1 MNVAASASLRETLA
15 ADPGVIIEKAAKDH
29 GVTLRAVV
37 DALPAE
43 MRKFA
48 PGEAFI
54 DVMGEVAKWGDVTV
68 IIHTEDGVMEFSG
81 PVPEG
86 KVGQGY
92 YNLGGSKG
100 RKEATGRGLM
110 FAMREA
116 LKTMPNIP
124 SRARIVVQGAGNV
137 GGIGALLLHR
147 EGHKIVSISDERG
160 VIADEKGLDMPAVM
174 AWLEEQSR
182 VPKDKRKFL
191 DSYPAQHISG
201 KEQLELDCDV
211 LAPCAVENQITS
223 ENVDRIRAR
232 LNELSARLG
241 DADWLDG
248 AFSAADILMVH
259 VLQRLA
265 GSGLLD
271 EFPNLSAYVA
281 RAEARPA
288 FKRAFAAQLA
298 VFNGKAAAG

>member
-1 MNVAASASLRETLA
+1 MNVAASASLRETLV

-100 RKEATGRGLM
+100 FHGHLRHDRCAGVGFIERPFFGRPSASILFFNLEGGVM
-110 FAMREA
+110 FKVFVGRDEQRN
-116 LKTMPNIP
+116 LKN
-124 SRARIVVQGAGNV
+124 
-137 GGIGALLLHR
+137 
-147 EGHKIVSISDERG
+147 D
-160 VIADEKGLDMPAVM
+160 
-174 AWLEEQSR
+174 
-182 VPKDKRKFL
+182 
-191 DSYPAQHISG
+191 
-201 KEQLELDCDV
+201 
-211 LAPCAVENQITS
+211 
-223 ENVDRIRAR
+223 
-232 LNELSARLG
+232 
-241 DADWLDG
+241 
-248 AFSAADILMVH
+248 
-259 VLQRLA
+259 
-265 GSGLLD
+265 
-271 EFPNLSAYVA
+271 
-281 RAEARPA
+281 
-288 FKRAFAAQLA
+288 QLA
-298 VFNGKAAAG
+298 AFRAIANKVCNA